1 MIIKLIMKILYGGD
15 IMKRQDFSPDY
26 PKINFSNLER
36 LIKECVAD
44 VQLSK
49 GVSSGFIATHEN
61 CLVEIQ
67 VAKSEYWLHYN
78 EIYPV
83 ECVRDKIKHLDK
95 DKYSDNE
102 YKVIQEVLMEL
113 LKQIE

>member
-1 MIIKLIMKILYGGD
+1 MKILYGGD
-15 IMKRQDFSPDY
+15 IMKRQNFSPEY
-26 PKINFSNLER
+26 PKINFNKLER
-36 LIKECVAD
+36 SIKECVAD

-78 EIYPV
+78 EIYPI
-83 ECVRDKIKHLDK
+83 ECVRDKLKHLDR
-95 DKYSDNE
+95 DKYSDTE
-102 YKVIQEVLMEL
+102 YNIIQKILIEL
-113 LKQIE
+113 LEQME